1 MKTYS
6 IGEVGKLLNLT
17 SYTLRYYE
25 KEGLLPNIQRSES
38 GIRRF
43 TEADLGF
50 LRVINCLKATG
61 MPIKDIKQFI
71 DWCDQGDATLKDRY
85 DMFLE
90 RKETVQRQINEL
102 EKVMDVIDYKCD
114 YYRSALETSTKE
126 HLKIKSE

>member
-1 MKTYS
+1 MQTYS

-25 KEGLLPNIQRSES
+25 KEGLLPNIKRSES

-50 LRVINCLKATG
+50 LKVIDCLKATG

-71 DWCDQGDATLKDRY
+71 DWCGQGDESLKERY
-85 DMFLE
+85 EMFLE
-90 RKETVQRQINEL
+90 RKAIVQKQIEEL
-102 EKVMDVIDYKCD
+102 EQVMETIDYKCE
-114 YYRSALETSTKE
+114 YYRTALEAGTEAIHK
-126 HLKIKSE
+126 K